1 MNIFHFLTKNVTF
14 EVPMKLN
21 LYNKCNSNI
30 DTIFKW
36 EPFEKQWWITGF
48 NPEYEPVVE
57 NQVMIGTL
65 DLSEHEDIWDMA
77 NTVQQLFGI
86 KAIDIPVMLA

>member
-1 MNIFHFLTKNVTF
+1 
-14 EVPMKLN
+14 MKLN
-21 LYNKCNSNI
+21 LYNKCNGNI

-65 DLSEHEDIWDMA
+65 DLSEHEDMYNKLKTSYYDDDKETNDA
-77 NTVQQLFGI
+77 NLFFDDEDSLVWI
-86 KAIDIPVMLA
+86 QWNEENLR